1 VKTDL
6 SIYDNSW
13 YRPGGNTV
21 TRIIWYF
28 VNHIF
33 FTNGLFPFSG
43 FKIRLLRLFG
53 AKIGRGVNIKPR
65 VHVKYPWKLK
75 IGEFTWIGE
84 DVWID
89 NLVKV
94 DIGSNVCLS
103 QGAMLLTGNHNYKKT
118 TFDLMV
124 GEIVLHDGVW
134 IGAKAVVCPGVTC
147 HEHSVL
153 SVGSIANSDL
163 EARGIYQGNPAQKVK
178 ERVIG

>member
-1 VKTDL
+1 
-6 SIYDNSW
+6 
-13 YRPGGNTV
+13 
-21 TRIIWYF
+21 
-28 VNHIF
+28 
-33 FTNGLFPFSG
+33 
-43 FKIRLLRLFG
+43 
-53 AKIGRGVNIKPR
+53 
-65 VHVKYPWKLK
+65 
-75 IGEFTWIGE
+75 
-84 DVWID
+84 
-89 NLVKV
+89 
-94 DIGSNVCLS
+94 
-103 QGAMLLTGNHNYKKT
+103 MLLTGNHNYKKT

>member
-1 VKTDL
+1 MTVK
-6 SIYDNSW
+6 S
-13 YRPGGNTV
+13 
-21 TRIIWYF
+21 
-28 VNHIF
+28 
-33 FTNGLFPFSG
+33 GLYEK
-43 FKIRLLRLFG
+43 KIRELNP
-53 AKIGRGVNIKPR
+53 AANVYSKIGKGVNIKPR
-65 VHVKYPWKLK
+65 VHVKYPWNLK

-153 SVGSIANSDL
+153 SVGSIAKCDL